1 MKNRCRFVKSES
13 GQILVWVIGV
23 LVLAALIIV
32 PLLLSAFGGL
42 RTSTIRQE
50 RMQELY
56 AADTG
61 IEDALNWI
69 FNQGN
74 LTRLNESGNAT
85 FPQIGGSFNYL
96 LGFDTNN
103 NIQIDDAELSNING
117 CNVSIT
123 GNRTADLAYTV
134 TATGTNLDKGTHVKV
149 QVKVTLEETTQSY
162 EIEQPPVQI
171 YPQSPS
177 GGPFYYAIASLGDGE
192 QFVGSAGGTID
203 GDIFINGNFNTSP
216 PGGGATIVTGNLY
229 CDGNMTL
236 DLSSHVMGNA
246 SATGNIVL
254 LSSSIIDGNAWAN
267 NAITINSS
275 NGIGFGPGG
284 GDAYSQTDVNV
295 NDGSIVGSAWADHD
309 VNVSDIIHQ
318 SAFANHD
325 INVPGGT
332 IDGWAYYLNN
342 LNITGGGSVGNSMP
356 LTDDA
361 YVPPAVMPS
370 VQENPDPGAVYL
382 GNATSGG
389 TYTPP
394 SGTLTVSGTKSVSNL
409 GLVSIGSGGPVYIN
423 GNLKFSNNAV
433 LWLEGTV
440 YVSGSVD
447 MTANNCQ
454 VLAKP
459 GTATP
464 AVLVANGDI
473 TIKNNTVATPDVN
486 MPLIMSVNGNID
498 CSNNDY
504 VVGALYAPN
513 GTITLM
519 NNTRVDGAVVAKNIV
534 TNNNYSVTYNP
545 IVQNIPGLPGA
556 SGPGPLPTPYPSPV
570 PPVVETIATPKGV
583 HIDSYVVLE
592 E

>member
-1 MKNRCRFVKSES
+1 
-13 GQILVWVIGV
+13 
-23 LVLAALIIV
+23 
-32 PLLLSAFGGL
+32 
-42 RTSTIRQE
+42 
-50 RMQELY
+50 
-56 AADTG
+56 
-61 IEDALNWI
+61 
-69 FNQGN
+69 
-74 LTRLNESGNAT
+74 
-85 FPQIGGSFNYL
+85 
-96 LGFDTNN
+96 
-103 NIQIDDAELSNING
+103 
-117 CNVSIT
+117 
-123 GNRTADLAYTV
+123 
-134 TATGTNLDKGTHVKV
+134 
-149 QVKVTLEETTQSY
+149 
-162 EIEQPPVQI
+162 
-171 YPQSPS
+171 
-177 GGPFYYAIASLGDGE
+177 
-192 QFVGSAGGTID
+192 
-203 GDIFINGNFNTSP
+203 
-216 PGGGATIVTGNLY
+216 
-229 CDGNMTL
+229 
-236 DLSSHVMGNA
+236 
-246 SATGNIVL
+246 
-254 LSSSIIDGNAWAN
+254 
-267 NAITINSS
+267 
-275 NGIGFGPGG
+275 
-284 GDAYSQTDVNV
+284 
-295 NDGSIVGSAWADHD
+295 
-309 VNVSDIIHQ
+309 
-318 SAFANHD
+318 
-325 INVPGGT
+325 
-332 IDGWAYYLNN
+332 
-342 LNITGGGSVGNSMP
+342 
-356 LTDDA
+356 
-361 YVPPAVMPS
+361 
-370 VQENPDPGAVYL
+370 
-382 GNATSGG
+382 
-389 TYTPP
+389 
-394 SGTLTVSGTKSVSNL
+394 
-409 GLVSIGSGGPVYIN
+409 VYIN